1 MEVRN
6 PRTGQNDYQVGPPSA
21 AEVDALCQR
30 LRDAQTEWHSGGL
43 QARIDS
49 LEWWRRRLLDNRSAL
64 SEALAADTGRGRESE
79 LEIDIVARSIERW
92 CGLAPGLLD
101 EGDRRPSS
109 IPSIELGSASVPYQL
124 VGVISPWNFP
134 LLLSMIDTIPA
145 LLAGCAVIVKPSE
158 ITPRFIEA
166 LPPLEVLAFIP
177 GDGAI
182 GEALIE
188 RVDAIAFTGSIPTGR
203 KVAAAATER
212 FIPAFLE
219 LGGKDPAVVLE
230 SADLERATSALLWGS
245 IANAGQ
251 SCQSIERIYVA
262 APIFEEFVGR
272 LVAKAEAVRLGED
285 IGPIIAERQA
295 TVISDQL
302 ADAVSKGAKVHTGGE
317 IEEIDG
323 GLWCR
328 PTVLT
333 NVDHTMKVMTEETFG
348 PIMPVMPFD
357 SVDEGV
363 ALANDTR
370 YGLSGAVF
378 AGDDQEALEVA
389 GRINA
394 GAISINDAALT
405 AFIQEAEKN
414 SFNFSGLGG
423 SRMGLAAL
431 RRFMRR
437 KAFLV
442 QTSNDPD
449 PWWF

>member
-1 MEVRN
+1 MDVRN
-6 PRTGQNDYQVGPPSA
+6 PRTGQNDYQVETPSE
-21 AEVDALCQR
+21 AELDALCKR
-30 LRDAQTEWHSGGL
+30 LRDAQTAWHSGGL
-43 QARIDS
+43 QGRIDS
-49 LEWWRRRLLDNRSAL
+49 LEWWRQKVLDNRSSL
-64 SEALAADTGRGRESE
+64 SKALAADTGRVRESE
-79 LEIDIVARSIERW
+79 LEIDIVAGSIERW
-92 CGLAPGLLD
+92 CGLAAGLLN
-101 EGDRRPSS
+101 EGERRPSS
-109 IPSIELGSASVPYQL
+109 IPSIELGSESVPYQL

-145 LLAGCAVIVKPSE
+145 LLAGCTVVVKPSE

-166 LPPLEVLAFIP
+166 LPAFESLAFIP
-177 GDGAI
+177 GDGAT

-203 KVAAAATER
+203 KVAEAAARR

-272 LVAKAEAVRLGED
+272 LVAKAEGVRLGED

-302 ADAVSKGAKVHTGGE
+302 AEAVSKGAKVHTGGE
-317 IEEIDG
+317 IEKIDG

-328 PTVLT
+328 PTVIT
-333 NVDHTMKVMTEETFG
+333 NADHTMKVMTEETFG
-348 PIMPVMPFD
+348 PIMPVM
-357 SVDEGV
+357 SYSSIDEGI
-363 ALANDTR
+363 ALANDTK

-378 AGDDQEALEVA
+378 GEQSEALEVA

-414 SFNFSGLGG
+414 SFNFSGLGS
-423 SRMGLAAL
+423 SRMGPAAL

-437 KAFLV
+437 KAYLV
-442 QTSNDPD
+442 QTSKDPD

>member
-6 PRTGQNDYQVGPPSA
+6 PRTGRVDYQADPPSI
-21 AEVDALCQR
+21 EEFDSLCQR

-43 QARIDS
+43 QARIDG
-49 LEWWRRRLLDNRSAL
+49 LEWWRQKLLDNRTAL
-64 SEALAADTGRGRESE
+64 SDALSADTGRVRESE
-79 LEIDIVARSIERW
+79 LEIDIVAGSIERW
-92 CGLAPGLLD
+92 CSLAPGLLD
-101 EGDRRPSS
+101 EGGRRPSS
-109 IPSIELGSASVPYQL
+109 IPSIELGSDSVPYQL

-166 LPPLEVLAFIP
+166 LPPFEVLAFIP
-177 GDGAI
+177 GDGAT

-188 RVDAIAFTGSIPTGR
+188 RVDAIAFTGSISTGR
-203 KVAAAATER
+203 KVGEAAARR

-219 LGGKDPAVVLE
+219 LGGKDPAIVLE
-230 SADLERATSALLWGS
+230 SADLERATSAVLWGS

-272 LVAKAEAVRLGED
+272 LVPKAESVQLGDD

-295 TVISDQL
+295 KVISDQL
-302 ADAVSKGAKVHTGGE
+302 AEAVSKGAKVHTGGE
-317 IEEIDG
+317 VEEMDG

-333 NVDHTMKVMTEETFG
+333 NVDHSMKVMTEETFG
-348 PIMPVMPFD
+348 PVMPIMPYD

-363 ALANDTR
+363 ALANDTK

-378 AGDDQEALEVA
+378 GEKSKALEVA

-394 GAISINDAALT
+394 GAISINDASLT

-414 SFNFSGLGG
+414 SFNFSGLGS
-423 SRMGLAAL
+423 SRMGPAAL

-442 QTSNDPD
+442 QTSEEPD